1 MLLTFLGDA
10 VCLTSEGELVI
21 NDGTEAL
28 VFFQSLDYLPIY
40 LKSRGAGGGAPG
52 IDDPPIGFRDVQGGM
67 VIPAP
72 EREVVHHRLQLLR

>member
-1 MLLTFLGDA
+1 M
-10 VCLTSEGELVI
+10 TSEGELVI

-52 IDDPPIGFRDVQGGM
+52 IDDHPIGFGDVQGVM
-67 VIPAP
+67 VVPAP
-72 EREVVHHRLQLLR
+72 GREVVHRRLQLLR